1 MQKKNRN
8 KTDFDTLL
16 YRSQGTS
23 EAVVGNYEKSSSPTA
38 SADTSGAIHPLRA
51 VQCSTESP
59 SNHIKPQSLI
69 IQVPKIWYTI
79 YSSIALI
86 MK

>member
-8 KTDFDTLL
+8 NTDFDTLL

-23 EAVVGNYEKSSSPTA
+23 EAVAGNYERNSSPTA
-38 SADTSGAIHPLRA
+38 SADTSGAIHPLKA

-59 SNHIKPQSLI
+59 INHIKSQ
-69 IQVPKIWYTI
+69 
-79 YSSIALI
+79 
-86 MK
+86 